1 MLGFI
6 SNVRIMRYLLFN
18 AFHGAAGDMI
28 TGSLLSLGADPEPV
42 RKAMRSVVKDP
53 SIRSVMR
60 KGIRAIKVD
69 THASSQRRSL
79 DEVIGIVRGAD
90 APPAAIELAS
100 KVFRRIAAAEESVH
114 GEQPHFHE
122 VGADDAI
129 ADVIGACTALHCLNP
144 DIISVTEFSS
154 RRRDCSDRA
163 RDPAGPCT
171 GNDGDTRLLRYTRPV
186 RQARGR

>member
-28 TGSLLSLGADPEPV
+28 TGSLLALGADPEPV

-90 APPAAIELAS
+90 APPGCNRTGIEGVSGGLPT
-100 KVFRRIAAAEESVH
+100 AEESVH

-144 DIISVTEFSS
+144 DIISVTEFAP

-171 GNDGDTRLLRYTRPV
+171 GNDGDTRLLRYTGPV
-186 RQARGR
+186 RQA